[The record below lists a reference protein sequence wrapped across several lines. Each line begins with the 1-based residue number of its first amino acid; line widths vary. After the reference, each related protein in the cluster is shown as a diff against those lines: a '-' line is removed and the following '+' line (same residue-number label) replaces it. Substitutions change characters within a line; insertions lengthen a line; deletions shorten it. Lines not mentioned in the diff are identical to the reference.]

1 MGLLDKIFKSDGD
14 ETKEKSSFPWT
25 DLTDKDQ
32 ITIAKEESNDK
43 LVGIFKH
50 STSCGISKMVL
61 RNFES
66 QFEENENTKL
76 YFLDLRKHRDVSN
89 AVAEELNV
97 RHESPQ
103 FIILQNEEVVH
114 HASHQDI
121 DAAKLEEIS

>member
-14 ETKEKSSFPWT
+14 EAKEKAEFPWT

-32 ITIAKEESNDK
+32 ITIAKEESK
-43 LVGIFKH
+43 EKTIGIFKH

-61 RNFES
+61 KNFER
-66 QFEENENTKL
+66 QYEENENAKL

-89 AVAEELNV
+89 AVADDLNV

-103 FIILQNEEVVH
+103 LIILKSEEVVH

-121 DAAKLEEIS
+121 DAAKFEELT

>member
-1 MGLLDKIFKSDGD
+1 MGLLDKLFKSDGD
-14 ETKEKSSFPWT
+14 EAKEKSEFPWT

-32 ITIAKEESNDK
+32 ITIAKEESK
-43 LVGIFKH
+43 EKTIAIFKH

-61 RNFES
+61 RNFEREY
-66 QFEENENTKL
+66 EENEKTKL

-89 AVAEELNV
+89 AVADDLSV

-103 FIILQNEEVVH
+103 LIIMQNEEVVH

-121 DAAKLEEIS
+121 NATKLKDLT

>member
-1 MGLLDKIFKSDGD
+1 MGLLDKIFKSEGD
-14 ETKEKSSFPWT
+14 ETKEKSTFPWT

-32 ITIAKEESNDK
+32 ITIAKEESKDK
-43 LVGIFKH
+43 LIGIFKH

-76 YFLDLRKHRDVSN
+76 YFLDLRKHREVSN
-89 AVAEELNV
+89 AVADELNV

-103 FIILQNEEVVH
+103 FIVLNNGEV
-114 HASHQDI
+114 
-121 DAAKLEEIS
+121 

>member
-1 MGLLDKIFKSDGD
+1 MGLLDKIFKGDGD

-32 ITIAKEESNDK
+32 ITIAKEESKDK

-103 FIILQNEEVVH
+103 FIVLNNGKVVH
-114 HASHQDI
+114 HSSHQDI
-121 DAAKLEEIS
+121 DAAKLNELS

>member
-1 MGLLDKIFKSDGD
+1 MGLLDKIFKGDGD
-14 ETKEKSSFPWT
+14 RTKEKSSFPWT

-32 ITIAKEESNDK
+32 ITIAKEESKDK
-43 LVGIFKH
+43 LVGVFKH

-76 YFLDLRKHRDVSN
+76 YFLDLRKHREVSN
-89 AVAEELNV
+89 AVADELNV

-103 FIILQNEEVVH
+103 FIVLNNGVVVH

-121 DAAKLEEIS
+121 DAAKLNELG

>member
-1 MGLLDKIFKSDGD
+1 MGLLDKIFKGNEDG
-14 ETKEKSSFPWT
+14 TKEKSKFPWT

-32 ITIAKEESNDK
+32 ITIAKEESKNK
-43 LVGIFKH
+43 TVGIFKH

-89 AVAEELNV
+89 AVADELNV

-121 DAAKLEEIS
+121 DAAKMQELS

>member
-1 MGLLDKIFKSDGD
+1 MGLLDKIFKGDGE
-14 ETKEKSSFPWT
+14 ETKDKSTFPWT

-32 ITIAKEESNDK
+32 ITIALEESKNK
-43 LVGIFKH
+43 TVGIFKH

-66 QFEENENTKL
+66 QFEEDENTKL
-76 YFLDLRKHRDVSN
+76 YFLDLKKHRDVSN
-89 AVAEELNV
+89 AVAENLGV

-121 DAAKLEEIS
+121 DAAKLEELS